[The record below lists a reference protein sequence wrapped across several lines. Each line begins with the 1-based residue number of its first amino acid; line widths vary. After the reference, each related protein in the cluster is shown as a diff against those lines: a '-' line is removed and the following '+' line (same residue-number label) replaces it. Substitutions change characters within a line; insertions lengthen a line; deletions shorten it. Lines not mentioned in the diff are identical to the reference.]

1 MRLFQFIES
10 LLPGELP
17 TQIALGAVVIGSLS
31 VIATQKL
38 DSHVKEAN
46 AQKNAQQLAE
56 SLATK
61 ANPSAPKKVQAG
73 LHYDYLPVGTVP
85 GLSALNVILD
95 PCLGRPK

>member
-38 DSHVKEAN
+38 DSHVKETN
-46 AQKNAQQLAE
+46 AQKNTQQLAE
-56 SLATK
+56 SLAAK
-61 ANPSAPKKVQAG
+61 AKSQSCKIRMDSLADKVFANSRA
-73 LHYDYLPVGTVP
+73 D
-85 GLSALNVILD
+85 SK
-95 PCLGRPK
+95 R

>member
-38 DSHVKEAN
+38 DSHVKEVN
-46 AQKNAQQLAE
+46 AQKNTQQLAE
-56 SLATK
+56 SLAAK
-61 ANPSAPKKVQAG
+61 ANPSAPKKMQAG
-73 LHYDYLPVGTVP
+73 LHLPVGTVP
-85 GLSALNVILD
+85 GLSARNVILD
-95 PCLGRPK
+95 PCQGRPR